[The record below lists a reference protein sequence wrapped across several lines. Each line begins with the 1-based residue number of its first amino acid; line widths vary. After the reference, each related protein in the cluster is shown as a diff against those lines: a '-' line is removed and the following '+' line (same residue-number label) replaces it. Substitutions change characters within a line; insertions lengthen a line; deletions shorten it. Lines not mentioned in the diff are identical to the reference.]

1 MLLKYSCPFFGAR
14 VSVSSI
20 PNFLPM
26 TTTTSTSP
34 FDLESTG
41 FFHRFI
47 HESERIFA
55 INLYTQLNARSFIES
70 LSFPVESEEL
80 NLLYSILA
88 LKEFFRQNWLGPRT
102 PFSHPFFDH
111 VKGKTSGKTI
121 SALVIDGEYPYRL
134 TRQPE
139 LLIYALDRLATLS
152 SSSPDRQ
159 ASWWYLRALYL
170 HQRVVEYSSPTLRSK
185 IISTLK
191 NKISD
196 IFTAQEALE
205 AANLAQECEDEKL
218 AQLYLDE
225 ASRLAGIKHS
235 FIGKLGRR
243 TIHQTFDIYQ
253 LTVKFAR
260 DDGHEAST
268 DVAACCAE
276 VGHCSDQPKNVTLND
291 DVLRETVVFTESE
304 SEPPVSHLELAIL
317 LANARQLW
325 RFHARDAEINE
336 KLEAYIHKVLESPN
350 SWQIYSAG
358 LFWRSKIEADR
369 GRTMERACLQYKAL
383 AEQVDYES
391 TDSQD
396 RFDWT
401 FSIYFPTEWDCDRE
415 QGILF
420 AGLGAFKTALEIFER
435 REMFEE
441 AVQCLLNLGRIEDAE
456 NVVTRQLEKFPEDSK
471 LICVFG
477 DVKRVIWEGK
487 HERNDPDAEAAFKL
501 TEETYQRAWSV
512 SGNRLAKAQ
521 RSLGALYYVIGDY
534 KKVRSSLAKAVAI
547 NPLFES
553 SWFLLGFSAV
563 QLEDFEGALR
573 SFIRLINL
581 NQENPE
587 AWKHVAN
594 CQVKLGRLDEAHR
607 ALAQVTRLQFD
618 IADGWL
624 SLFSVSLTIG
634 EPLDAIRSLRRYVEI
649 LISSSS
655 ETSSFTT
662 KESAKII
669 DMVTQLCDLVI
680 RVCLQSDDL
689 IASDPNYREMT
700 LPVKRQFD
708 NFLLDFMG
716 QTNMASV
723 SEFWMQV
730 ARYLK
735 SDRWPVH
742 SAQVREALLK
752 AYRCLQSRPYDKDA
766 NTFRLISQ
774 IISSLKE
781 VAAVEQASS
790 SDIDIMVR
798 SVKRRCKDVF
808 EGTPEYESL

>member
-1 MLLKYSCPFFGAR
+1 MTFLEAAR
-14 VSVSSI
+14 VALR
-20 PNFLPM
+20 PFAM
-26 TTTTSTSP
+26 TTAISTSP

-41 FFHRFI
+41 FFDRFI
-47 HESERIFA
+47 HESELIFA
-55 INLYTQLNARSFIES
+55 LNLYDQFNTRSSVES
-70 LSFPVESEEL
+70 LSFPVESDEL

-102 PFSHPFFDH
+102 PFSHSFFDYI
-111 VKGKTSGKTI
+111 KGKTAGKT
-121 SALVIDGEYPYRL
+121 ALTLVIDGEYPYRL

-139 LLIYALDRLATLS
+139 LLIYALDRLAALS
-152 SSSPDRQ
+152 SDRQ
-159 ASWWYLRALYL
+159 VALWYLRALYL
-170 HQRVVEYSSPTLRSK
+170 HQRVVDYSSPTLRSK
-185 IISTLK
+185 ITSTLK
-191 NKISD
+191 TKIGD
-196 IFTAQEALE
+196 ILTSQEALE

-218 AQLYLDE
+218 AQFYLNE
-225 ASRLAGIKHS
+225 ASRLAGVQHS

-243 TIHQTFDIYQ
+243 TIHQTFDVYQ
-253 LTVKFAR
+253 LTIKFAR
-260 DDGHEAST
+260 DGQEAP
-268 DVAACCAE
+268 AAASCCSEA
-276 VGHCSDQPKNVTLND
+276 GHCHGQPKNITLND
-291 DVLRETVVFTESE
+291 DVLRETVTFTENE
-304 SEPPVSHLELAIL
+304 SEPAASHLELAIL

-391 TDSQD
+391 ADSQD

-401 FSIYFPTEWDCDRE
+401 FSVFFPTEWDCDRE
-415 QGILF
+415 QGLLF
-420 AGLGAFKTALEIFER
+420 ASLGAFKTALEIFER

-471 LICVFG
+471 LICVYG

-487 HERNDPDAEAAFKL
+487 HDRNEPDAEAAFKL
-501 TEETYQRAWSV
+501 AEETYQRAWSV

-521 RSLGALYYVIGDY
+521 RSLGALYYVIADY
-534 KKVRSSLAKAVAI
+534 KKVRTALAKAVAI

-563 QLEDFEGALR
+563 QLEDYEGALR
-573 SFIRLINL
+573 SFTRLINL
-581 NQENPE
+581 NQDNPE

-618 IADGWL
+618 VADGWL

-662 KESAKII
+662 KETAKII
-669 DMVTQLCDLVI
+669 EMVTQLCDLVI
-680 RVCLQSDDL
+680 RVCMQSEEL

-723 SEFWMQV
+723 SEFWIQV

-766 NTFRLISQ
+766 NTFRLIAQ
-774 IISSLKE
+774 IISSLKDI
-781 VAAVEQASS
+781 AAVEQAPS
-790 SDIDIMVR
+790 SDIDLMVR
-798 SVKRRCKDVF
+798 SVKRRCKDAF